1 MVPSLNCI
9 SYFVMRRLRIIFIII
24 TAKARPGQAWRPN
37 PKCILSIPILVM
49 DLCVRPSLQRKPA
62 NLSALATIELSRLNG
77 PDGKQIWVPA
87 GMRRPSERTRLV
99 LAIRWKFTINLL
111 VWLAKGDGEGDTYL
125 LS

>member
-1 MVPSLNCI
+1 
-9 SYFVMRRLRIIFIII
+9 
-24 TAKARPGQAWRPN
+24 
-37 PKCILSIPILVM
+37 M

-87 GMRRPSERTRLV
+87 GMRRPSERIRLV